1 MLRLDW
7 TVIYHWCATKHSRTG
22 FFFPRLIDH
31 FLLHLA
37 TLSLSNLDNN
47 ESENQL
53 FSCCIIRP
61 RYTKCQNNR
70 FLMLTKVFQSSWKF
84 WHCESSTTNTKIFI
98 KFILSTLFN
107 SYYLSNI
114 SLLRKKR
121 NCERL
126 SFHLFQAKMLPESYI
141 YSEQMCLIV

>member
-1 MLRLDW
+1 MGSTAQYNKKQFIPQTGLDCNLSLMCDQ
-7 TVIYHWCATKHSRTG
+7 TQQDSI
-22 FFFPRLIDH
+22 FFPRLIDH

-70 FLMLTKVFQSSWKF
+70 FLMLTEVFQS
-84 WHCESSTTNTKIFI
+84 T
-98 KFILSTLFN
+98 
-107 SYYLSNI
+107 
-114 SLLRKKR
+114 
-121 NCERL
+121 
-126 SFHLFQAKMLPESYI
+126 
-141 YSEQMCLIV
+141 